1 MKKQT
6 TFFAVLLAM
15 LVTVSTYAQD
25 PPEFE
30 DDVVDNPPAAPID
43 DYLPPALL
51 IAVGLGWV
59 LLRERT
65 SYIKKRVD

>member
-6 TFFAVLLAM
+6 TFFAVLFAV

-25 PPEFE
+25 LPEFE

-43 DYLPPALL
+43 DYLPLALL
-51 IAVGLGWV
+51 KAVGLGWV
-59 LLRERT
+59 LLR
-65 SYIKKRVD
+65 KKNIIHNKKS